1 MSVMKRTIGGNVLLR
16 TALAAA
22 VAGVAAVDVGE
33 ATAAPTAAI
42 LGGADPGM
50 MSGPEAGIDG
60 VWTTD
65 TYLDAL
71 KLQLAITPAE
81 EAAWKDY
88 ADTVAGVAA
97 QLQGL
102 HQLIFEAMGTAS
114 WLERRRLMN
123 RMLLARQQAFDMV
136 HEAATGLVA
145 ALDPVQK
152 TKAQSIL
159 PGLVRGP
166 GTMAPR

>member
-1 MSVMKRTIGGNVLLR
+1 MNVMKRTIGGNVLLG
-16 TALAAA
+16 TMLAAL
-22 VAGVAAVDVGE
+22 AGVATVGVGE
-33 ATAAPTAAI
+33 ATAGPSAAI
-42 LGGADPGM
+42 LGDAGSGM

-60 VWTTD
+60 VWNTD

-71 KLQLAITPAE
+71 KMQLAITTAE

-136 HEAATGLVA
+136 HESATGLLA

-159 PGLVRGP
+159 PGLVRGS
-166 GTMAPR
+166 GMMGPR

>member
-1 MSVMKRTIGGNVLLR
+1 MLVRTMLA
-16 TALAAA
+16 ALAC
-22 VAGVAAVDVGE
+22 VAALGVGE
-33 ATAAPTAAI
+33 VTAGPGGGPWVGPGAAI
-42 LGGADPGM
+42 PGSAGPGM
-50 MSGPEAGIDG
+50 MGGLEGGIDG
-60 VWTTD
+60 VWNTD

-71 KLQLAITPAE
+71 KAQLAITPE
-81 EAAWKDY
+81 QEAAWKDY
-88 ADTVAGVAA
+88 ADTVAGVGA

-136 HEAATGLVA
+136 HESAIGLVA

-166 GTMAPR
+166 GMMRPR